1 MPRLRWPPRLDLLI
15 AAGLIVLSLC
25 EVWLNRLLVPK
36 PAAAV
41 CEVAAAAAV
50 AWRRLMPLTA
60 ISVAGVACVAEA
72 AAGVPM
78 RQPAV
83 PLVCAVIL
91 TYSLVSY
98 VPLRRALIGTGLL
111 VVWITAQIIA
121 AHQTAGTFQ
130 FAALFIGGAWAM
142 GRLVRIRAA
151 QAAAAQHQADRLAA
165 EKDAETRRAA
175 AEERGRIA
183 RELHDIVAHSVS
195 VMVVQAGAAE
205 QILPGDQAG
214 AAAAM
219 RAVQQAGRE
228 AIAELSRLL
237 GVLRDGGQEVGVA
250 PLPTLAE
257 LPALIDQSRGA
268 GLPVDM
274 TVLGEP
280 RPLPAGV
287 ELAVYRIIQEALTNT
302 RKHAGAGSAASVEL
316 TYDQAAVT
324 AEIRDN
330 GPGHAARHGNG
341 AGTGNGLAGLQARA
355 SAYGGSLE
363 AGPAADGGFRVLA
376 RIPALEDS

>member
-1 MPRLRWPPRLDLLI
+1 MRRLRWPPRLDLLI
-15 AAGLIVLSLC
+15 AAGLIVLSLG

-41 CEVAAAAAV
+41 CELVAAAAV

-60 ISVAGVACVAEA
+60 IGVAGVACVAEA

-98 VPLRRALIGTGLL
+98 VPLRRALAGTGLL
-111 VVWITAQIIA
+111 GIWITAQIIV
-121 AHQTAGTFQ
+121 AHQSAGTFE
-130 FAALFIGGAWAM
+130 FAALFLGGAWAM

-151 QAAAAQHQADRLAA
+151 QAAAAQHKADRLAA
-165 EKDAETRRAA
+165 DKDAEARRAA
-175 AEERGRIA
+175 AEERSRIA
-183 RELHDIVAHSVS
+183 RELHDIIAHSVS

-205 QILPGDQAG
+205 QVLPHDPNG

-228 AIAELSRLL
+228 AIAELGRLL
-237 GVLRDGGQEVGVA
+237 GVLRDGGEEAGLA

-257 LPALIDQSRGA
+257 LPKLIDQSRHA

-274 TVLGEP
+274 KVHGEP
-280 RPLPAGV
+280 RCLTAGV

-316 TYDQAAVT
+316 TYGQAAVT

-330 GPGHAARHGNG
+330 GPGPSARPGNG

-355 SAYGGSLE
+355 AAYGGSLD
-363 AGPAADGGFRVLA
+363 AGPAPGGFRVIA
-376 RIPALEDS
+376 RIPTQTLP

>member
-1 MPRLRWPPRLDLLI
+1 MRRLRWPPRLDLLI

-36 PAAAV
+36 PAATV
-41 CEVAAAAAV
+41 CELVTAAAV
-50 AWRRLMPLTA
+50 AWRRVMPLTA

-72 AAGVPM
+72 AVGVPM
-78 RQPAV
+78 QQPAV

-98 VPLRRALIGTGLL
+98 APLRRALAGTGLL

-151 QAAAAQHQADRLAA
+151 QAAAAQHQADRLAT

-175 AEERGRIA
+175 AEERSRIA

-205 QILPGDQAG
+205 QVMPGDQDG
-214 AAAAM
+214 AASAM

-228 AIAELSRLL
+228 AIAELGRLL
-237 GVLRDGGQEVGVA
+237 GVLRDGGEDVGLA
-250 PLPTLAE
+250 PLPTLTE
-257 LPALIDQSRGA
+257 LPELIDQSRNA

-274 TVLGEP
+274 KVRGEP
-280 RPLPAGV
+280 CPLPAGV
-287 ELAVYRIIQEALTNT
+287 ELAIYRIIQEALTNT

-316 TYDQAAVT
+316 TYDHAAVT

-330 GPGHAARHGNG
+330 GSGPGGRHASG

-355 SAYGGSLE
+355 VAYGGSFE
-363 AGPAADGGFRVLA
+363 AAPTAGGFRVIA
-376 RIPALEDS
+376 RIPAQAAP

>member
-1 MPRLRWPPRLDLLI
+1 MRHLRWPPRLDLLI

-25 EVWLNRLLVPK
+25 EVWLNQLLVPK

-41 CEVAAAAAV
+41 CELVTAAAV

-60 ISVAGVACVAEA
+60 ISVAGAACVAEA
-72 AAGVPM
+72 ASGVPM
-78 RQPAV
+78 QQPAV

-98 VPLRRALIGTGLL
+98 ASLRRALAGTGLL
-111 VVWITAQIIA
+111 VIWITAQIIA
-121 AHQTAGTFQ
+121 AHQSAGTFE

-151 QAAAAQHQADRLAA
+151 QAAAAQRQADRLAA

-175 AEERGRIA
+175 AEERSRIA
-183 RELHDIVAHSVS
+183 RELHDIIAHSVS

-205 QILPGDQAG
+205 QVLPGDQDG

-228 AIAELSRLL
+228 AIAELGRLL
-237 GVLRDGGQEVGVA
+237 GVLRDGGEEVGLA
-250 PLPTLAE
+250 PLPTLGE
-257 LPALIDQSRGA
+257 LPKLIDQSRDA
-268 GLPVDM
+268 GVPVE
-274 TVLGEP
+274 VKVHGEP
-280 RPLPAGV
+280 RPLPAGI

-302 RKHAGAGSAASVEL
+302 RKHAGAGSAASVAL

-330 GPGHAARHGNG
+330 GPAPSDRYADG
-341 AGTGNGLAGLQARA
+341 AGTGNGLAGLRARA
-355 SAYGGSLE
+355 ATCGGSLE
-363 AGPAADGGFRVLA
+363 AGPTADGFRVIA
-376 RIPALEDS
+376 RIPAQEAP

>member
-1 MPRLRWPPRLDLLI
+1 MRRLRWPPRLDLLI

-36 PAAAV
+36 PAATV
-41 CEVAAAAAV
+41 CELVTAAAV
-50 AWRRLMPLTA
+50 AWRRVMPLTA

-78 RQPAV
+78 QQPAV

-98 VPLRRALIGTGLL
+98 APLRRALAGTGLL

-151 QAAAAQHQADRLAA
+151 QAAAAQHQADRLTT

-175 AEERGRIA
+175 AEERSRIA

-205 QILPGDQAG
+205 QVMPGDQDG
-214 AAAAM
+214 AASAM

-228 AIAELSRLL
+228 AIAELGRLL
-237 GVLRDGGQEVGVA
+237 GVLRDGGEDVGLA

-257 LPALIDQSRGA
+257 LPELIDQSRNA

-274 TVLGEP
+274 KVHGEP
-280 RPLPAGV
+280 CPLPAGV
-287 ELAVYRIIQEALTNT
+287 ELAIYRIIQEALTNP

-316 TYDQAAVT
+316 TYDHAAVT

-330 GPGHAARHGNG
+330 GSGPDGRHASG

-355 SAYGGSLE
+355 VAYGGSFE
-363 AGPAADGGFRVLA
+363 AAPTAGGFRVIA
-376 RIPALEDS
+376 RIPAQAAP

>member
-1 MPRLRWPPRLDLLI
+1 MRHLRWPPRLDLLI

-25 EVWLNRLLVPK
+25 EVWLNQLLVPK

-41 CEVAAAAAV
+41 CELVAAAAV

-60 ISVAGVACVAEA
+60 ISVAGTACVVEA
-72 AAGVPM
+72 ASGVPM
-78 RQPAV
+78 HQPAV

-98 VPLRRALIGTGLL
+98 VSLRRALAGTGLL
-111 VVWITAQIIA
+111 VIWITAQIIA
-121 AHQTAGTFQ
+121 AHQSAGTFE

-142 GRLVRIRAA
+142 GRVVRIRAA
-151 QAAAAQHQADRLAA
+151 QAAAAQHRADRLAA
-165 EKDAETRRAA
+165 EKDEQSRRAA
-175 AEERGRIA
+175 AEERSRIA

-205 QILPGDQAG
+205 QVLPGDQDG

-228 AIAELSRLL
+228 AVAELGRLL
-237 GVLRDGGQEVGVA
+237 GVLRDGGQEIGLA

-257 LPALIDQSRGA
+257 LPTLIDQSRSA

-274 TVLGEP
+274 TMHGEP

-302 RKHAGAGSAASVEL
+302 RKHAGAGSAASVAL

-330 GPGHAARHGNG
+330 GSATGRRQGNG
-341 AGTGNGLAGLQARA
+341 TGTGNGLAGLQARA
-355 SAYGGSLE
+355 AAYGGSLE
-363 AGPAADGGFRVLA
+363 AGPTADGFRVIA
-376 RIPALEDS
+376 RIPAQEAP